1 MARLTGGEAIVKSL
15 IAHGIDTVF
24 GLPGVQL
31 DHLYNALYD
40 HREHLRVIHTRHE
53 QATAYMALGYAY
65 SKDQIG
71 VYNVVP
77 GPGFLN
83 TTAAL
88 ATAFGLNARVLCLA
102 GQIQTDLIGRGTNM
116 LHEIPD
122 QLGIMRSLTKWAE
135 RISSPGQAP
144 ELVAEAFR
152 QLRSDLPR
160 PVGLEVGMDVLEAAA
175 EVGTISIKE
184 DIYYP
189 PVDTDA
195 AEEAAKLLGQAKN
208 PLIFVGGGALNAS
221 TEVTQLAEMLQAP
234 VFSFR
239 TGNGVV
245 SSRHYLSQSLLTA
258 HKLWAKADVVIGI
271 GTRLSFPLSR
281 WGIDDDLKIIRID
294 VDPEAHGRIH
304 SPNVRLVSRAEDT
317 LPVLLPLVEKY
328 NAARSSREEE
338 MLGLKAEFAEKLAD
352 IEPQMSYLNLIRG
365 ELPDDGFFVSDVT
378 QISYVG
384 WSAYQTYLPR
394 TFMNA
399 GYQGTLGYGFAAALG
414 VKVANPDKPVICGIG
429 DGGFMYNVQE
439 LATAVQNQIPVV
451 TLLFN
456 DGAFGNV
463 QRDQKHRY
471 GGRVIATE
479 LYNPDFVKM
488 AESYGAQA
496 FRANTLAEIRQ
507 AIRAGFDVNVPTII
521 EIPVGEMPSPFKL
534 FAGDK
539 VRPVR
544 NK

>member
-15 IAHGIDTVF
+15 IAHGVDTVF

-208 PLIFVGGGALNAS
+208 PLIFVGGGALNVS
-221 TEVTQLAEMLQAP
+221 TEVTRLAEMLQAP

-281 WGIDDDLKIIRID
+281 WGTDDDLKIIRID

-304 SPNVRLVSRAEDT
+304 SPNVRLVARAEDT
-317 LPVLLPLVEKY
+317 LPVLLSLVEKY
-328 NAARSSREEE
+328 NVVRSSREEE
-338 MLGLKAEFAEKLAD
+338 MLGLKAAFAEKLAD

-471 GGRVIATE
+471 DGRVIATE

-496 FRANTLAEIRQ
+496 FRAHTLAEIRQ

-534 FAGDK
+534 FGGDK
-539 VRPVR
+539 VRPVA

>member
-15 IAHGIDTVF
+15 IAHGVDTVF

-208 PLIFVGGGALNAS
+208 PLIFVGGGALNVS
-221 TEVTQLAEMLQAP
+221 TEVTRLAEMLQAP

-317 LPVLLPLVEKY
+317 LPLLLPLVEKY
-328 NAARSSREEE
+328 NVVRSSREEE
-338 MLGLKAEFAEKLAD
+338 MLDLKAAFAEKLAD

-456 DGAFGNV
+456 DDAFGNV

-496 FRANTLAEIRQ
+496 FRAHTLAEIRQ
-507 AIRAGFDVNVPTII
+507 AIRAGFDANVPTII

-539 VRPVR
+539 VRPVA

>member
-15 IAHGIDTVF
+15 IAHGVDTVF

-258 HKLWAKADVVIGI
+258 HKLWTKADVVIGI

-304 SPNVRLVSRAEDT
+304 NPNVRLVSRAEDT

-328 NAARSSREEE
+328 NAARTSREEE
-338 MLGLKAEFAEKLAD
+338 MLGLKAEFAEKLAG

-507 AIRAGFDVNVPTII
+507 AIRAGFDVNIPTII

>member
-15 IAHGIDTVF
+15 IAHGVDTVF

-184 DIYYP
+184 DINYP

-496 FRANTLAEIRQ
+496 FRAHTLAEIRQ

>member
-15 IAHGIDTVF
+15 IAHGVDTVF

-184 DIYYP
+184 DINYP

-245 SSRHYLSQSLLTA
+245 SSRHHLSQSLLTA

-496 FRANTLAEIRQ
+496 FRAHTLAEIRQ

>member
-1 MARLTGGEAIVKSL
+1 
-15 IAHGIDTVF
+15 
-24 GLPGVQL
+24 
-31 DHLYNALYD
+31 
-40 HREHLRVIHTRHE
+40 
-53 QATAYMALGYAY
+53 
-65 SKDQIG
+65 
-71 VYNVVP
+71 
-77 GPGFLN
+77 
-83 TTAAL
+83 
-88 ATAFGLNARVLCLA
+88 
-102 GQIQTDLIGRGTNM
+102 M

-122 QLGIMRSLTKWAE
+122 QLGVMQSLTKWAE
-135 RISSPGQAP
+135 RISAPGQAP

-152 QLRSDLPR
+152 QLLSDVPR
-160 PVGLEVGMDVLEAAA
+160 PVGLEVGMDVLAAVGD
-175 EVGTISIKE
+175 VGTISIKE

-221 TEVTQLAEMLQAP
+221 AEVTRLAEMLQAP

-245 SSRHYLSQSLLTA
+245 SSRHYLSHSLFTA
-258 HKLWAKADVVIGI
+258 HELWAKADVAIGI
-271 GTRLSFPLSR
+271 GTRMSSPQSI
-281 WGIDDDLKIIRID
+281 WGTDDDLKIIRID

-304 SPNVRLVSRAEDT
+304 NPDVRLVSRAEDT

-328 NAARSSREEE
+328 NSVRPSREEE
-338 MLGLKAEFAEKLAD
+338 MLGYKAAFSEKLAD
-352 IEPQMSYLNLIRG
+352 IEPQMSYLNLIRE

-384 WSAYQTYLPR
+384 WNAYQTYQPR

-399 GYQGTLGYGFAAALG
+399 GYQGTLGYGFATALG

-439 LATAVQNQIPVV
+439 IATAVQNKIPVV

-496 FRANTLAEIRQ
+496 FRAHTLPDIRQ
-507 AIRAGFDVNVPTII
+507 AIRKGFDVDVPTII

-534 FAGDK
+534 FARDR
-539 VRPVR
+539 VRPIM
-544 NK
+544 